1 MLLLSAISGGADRKK
16 QRLLELAER
25 VATLGKRRFGLSLH
39 FGSSLASRSLPLSRS
54 YQAALHAAEGALAN
68 GAKIMTA
75 EAPTAGPT
83 QSLRKIRE
91 ELCKAVEESPGSL
104 GARFD
109 RYLETVEAQ
118 SGYRFDAVQGH
129 LAAGFELMTGPLVA
143 KGLLDAK
150 SFAALCET
158 LDRVG
163 GEARTTSDLFAAYRA
178 AVTDMS
184 EAMERP
190 VPARRDRNLRAAL
203 DFIHQHYSE
212 PLRFEQVARV
222 AGFAPNYFS
231 GLFREREGMP
241 FERYVTALRIERAKQ
256 LLTSSTLSA
265 ARVGELSGFSSPQ
278 YFSKVFHR
286 ALGLTP
292 LEYRQNPG
300 KHRTIKK

>member
-1 MLLLSAISGGADRKK
+1 MRCRG
-16 QRLLELAER
+16 
-25 VATLGKRRFGLSLH
+25 TLPP
-39 FGSSLASRSLPLSRS
+39 GSSSWQGRSSPRGCSMRKVLRRS
-54 YQAALHAAEGALAN
+54 VRRS
-68 GAKIMTA
+68 I
-75 EAPTAGPT
+75 
-83 QSLRKIRE
+83 
-91 ELCKAVEESPGSL
+91 
-104 GARFD
+104 
-109 RYLETVEAQ
+109 
-118 SGYRFDAVQGH
+118 
-129 LAAGFELMTGPLVA
+129 
-143 KGLLDAK
+143 
-150 SFAALCET
+150 
-158 LDRVG
+158 RVG

-203 DFIHQHYSE
+203 DLIHQHYSE

-286 ALGLTP
+286 ALGMTP